1 MPRPPLIRR
10 LGLWAPPIIYMM
22 VIFLLSAQSNPMPAV
37 TTRVWDK
44 LLHLTE
50 YGGLAL
56 LFCRALVG
64 EGLGWLATMLAAI
77 ALTSIYGASDEWH
90 QMFTPMRSADVR
102 DWVADTLGGT
112 VGVVVYVAGRIARGA
127 ARTEP

>member
-1 MPRPPLIRR
+1 MPRPLLIRR
-10 LGLWAPPIIYMM
+10 LGLWTPPIIYMM
-22 VIFLLSAQSNPMPAV
+22 VIFLLSALSNPMPAV
-37 TTRVWDK
+37 TTHVWDK

-77 ALTSIYGASDEWH
+77 ALTSMYGASDEWH

-112 VGVVVYVAGRIARGA
+112 VGVVVYAAGRIARGA
-127 ARTEP
+127 ARKGP